1 MRPSPTAQTLAGLV
15 KQFLR
20 LTFDIREGEYGR
32 ALLMQLNIFLIILAH
47 TMVKPVV
54 NALFLSNVGIEHLP
68 DVFVLV
74 AVFAMAV
81 SLFYARQLG
90 RVQLNVIIRSSIG
103 IAVTCLMVLGIL
115 LKLNLPGVWVYYIS
129 YIVVAIFGVVAT
141 SQVWIL
147 ANLVFTAREASRLF
161 GFIGAGAIAG
171 GIAGGYLTSVL
182 ALLMN
187 SENLIFLAALMF
199 GACIPVSRKIWE
211 NNVQGL
217 THLQHRKRMTKLS
230 DKPFTIIRSSKHLMY
245 LASIIGVGVL
255 VAKLVDYQ
263 FSALAAASIGDPDSL
278 AAFFGFWF
286 STFNVVS
293 LLIQLFLTRR
303 IVGVYGVG
311 TSLFVLPVALF
322 LGAGALLAF
331 PILSFGIFSK
341 AADVTLKQSINKSAT
356 ELLALPLPVGIK
368 NQTKSYIDIFV
379 DSAATGIGGLMLIFM
394 VSGLDLSVRFIS
406 LLILPLLGL
415 WVYFAIGVRREYFKT
430 FREKIAPPSSS
441 KNKLTDQSNNVISV
455 LEGLRRA
462 LLSGTERQK
471 IFVLNKVAE
480 QHESRLFPEISPL
493 IYDDSVRV
501 RIAALEALYSFRG
514 PDISHEVEKLLD
526 DPDATVKIR
535 AVEYLMA
542 NAEGSEITVIDRFLK
557 HDDDVI
563 NGAALVGVA
572 IESRNNPEMVK
583 HFKLERRIQDKIQ
596 FVDIMDDASSKLL
609 YQKHVLKAIGSA
621 NLSSFYPVIDQY
633 LDHTDE
639 VLVREAITAAGLTLH
654 PRFVPR
660 VCSFLTNAD
669 YREAAVNALVHG
681 GNGILELF
689 NQFAEDPAYPL
700 ETVRLFPKVAE
711 KLGTQDAV
719 DFLLRLY
726 EHDDLTVQIE
736 ALRSL
741 NNLKIEF
748 PYLSVERKDIIKL
761 IVKESKLYL
770 DTIAAV
776 FAEIKVQEEE
786 NAFQKPEVVE
796 ARESLIN
803 LLERRLDVILER
815 IFRLLGLKYPPEE
828 ILPIYEGLQSDSR
841 DLRINSVEYLDNFLN
856 GHLKKI
862 IVPIVETALL
872 QSVTEQ
878 TIEALKIDVP
888 DQHTCLEMLL
898 KSRDIRIKL
907 AVLYLIEQLQDVKY
921 LPLMQSYSKHANAK
935 IRDCARRA
943 EQSILNA

>member
-1 MRPSPTAQTLAGLV
+1 MRPTPTAQTLAGLV

-54 NALFLSNVGIEHLP
+54 NALFLSRVGIERLP

-74 AVFAMAV
+74 AVFAMGI

-90 RVQLNVIIRSSIG
+90 RVQLNIIIRHSIG
-103 IAVTCLMVLGIL
+103 IAVTLLVILGLL
-115 LKLNLPGVWVYYIS
+115 LKFNLPGVWVYYIA

-171 GIAGGYLTSVL
+171 GIAGGYFTSVL
-182 ALLMN
+182 TLLMS
-187 SENLIFLAALMF
+187 SENVIFLAALLF
-199 GACIPVSRKIWE
+199 GACIPVTQKIWQK
-211 NNVQGL
+211 NVEGL
-217 THLQHRKRMTKLS
+217 TQLQHRKRMTKLS
-230 DKPFTIIRSSKHLMY
+230 DKPFTIIKSSKHLTY

-263 FSALAAASIGDPDSL
+263 FSALASAAISDPDQL

-286 STFNVVS
+286 STFNVIS

-311 TSLFVLPVALF
+311 VSLFVLPVALF
-322 LGAGALLAF
+322 LGASSLLVF
-331 PILSFGIFSK
+331 PILSIGIFSK

-406 LLILPLLGL
+406 LLVLPLLGL

-430 FREKIAPPSSS
+430 FRDKIAPPSSS
-441 KNKLTDQSNNVISV
+441 KSTTAEQKEKAQSI
-455 LEGLRRA
+455 LEGLRRV
-462 LLSGTERQK
+462 LVSGTERQMV
-471 IFVLNKVAE
+471 FVLNKIAE
-480 QHESRLFPEISPL
+480 QHESRLFAEISPL
-493 IYDDSVRV
+493 IYHNSPRI
-501 RIAALEALYSFRG
+501 RIAALEALYAFRG
-514 PDISHEVEKLLD
+514 PDISHEVEKLLE
-526 DPDATVKIR
+526 DPDPTVKVR

-542 NAEGSEITVIDRFLK
+542 NAEGSEISVIDRFLK
-557 HDDDVI
+557 HEDDVI

-583 HFKLERRIQDKIQ
+583 HFKLEKRILDKAQ
-596 FVDIMDDASSKLL
+596 YVDIIDDETSKAL
-609 YQKHVLKAIGSA
+609 YQKHVLRAIGYA
-621 NLSSFYPVIDQY
+621 NLSRFYPVIDTY
-633 LDHTDE
+633 LEHPD
-639 VLVREAITAAGLTLH
+639 EAIAKEAILAAGLTLH

-660 VCSFLTNAD
+660 VCAYLLSPAHKE
-669 YREAAVNALVHG
+669 EAIAALVHG
-681 GNGILELF
+681 GSGILEIL
-689 NQFAEDPAYPL
+689 NQYADDPDYPL
-700 ETVRLFPKVAE
+700 DLIRLFPKVAE
-711 KLGTQDAV
+711 KMGTQDAV

-726 EHDDLTVQIE
+726 ENDDLTVQIE

-748 PYLSVERKDIIKL
+748 PHLSVERKDIIKL

-776 FAEIKVQEEE
+776 FAEIKVQDEE
-786 NAFQKPEVVE
+786 NAFQKPEIVE
-796 ARESLIN
+796 ARESLIK

-862 IVPIVETALL
+862 LVPIVETAML

-888 DQHTCLEMLL
+888 DQLACMEMLL
-898 KSRDIRIKL
+898 KSRDIRIKM
-907 AVLYLIEQLQDVKY
+907 AVLYLIEQLQDRKY
-921 LPLMQSYSKHANAK
+921 LPLMESYSKHSNVK

-943 EQSILNA
+943 LQSILNG